1 VELLSPLRTISDAQ
15 LLTAKFDLTSSE
27 RSQTMAMVNLILAAD
42 ASGDAELT
50 EIQTLL
56 RRWDRRAASDSPA
69 AALVGMAFQPLYN
82 AARAGAPPPA
92 PVDTARAAAA
102 HLRQHFGRLDP
113 PLGDVLRLRRGDVD
127 LPLEGAPDVLRAL
140 RWHDDPDGR
149 LNADFG
155 DGFMMVMD
163 WAPDGTLSARVIH
176 QWGASDRP
184 ESPRYNDQSEMF
196 SRREW
201 RALEW

>member
-1 VELLSPLRTISDAQ
+1 MEA
-15 LLTAKFDLTSSE
+15 
-27 RSQTMAMVNLILAAD
+27 
-42 ASGDAELT
+42 
-50 EIQTLL
+50 
-56 RRWDRRAASDSPA
+56 
-69 AALVGMAFQPLYN
+69 
-82 AARAGAPPPA
+82 
-92 PVDTARAAAA
+92 ARAAAA

-149 LNADFG
+149 TVADFG

-163 WAPDGTLSARVIH
+163 WAPDRTLTTRVVS

-184 ESPRYNDQSEMF
+184 ESAHYNDQSEMF
-196 SRREW
+196 ARRQW
-201 RALEW
+201 RRVGAIAPDQGTTAQTRR